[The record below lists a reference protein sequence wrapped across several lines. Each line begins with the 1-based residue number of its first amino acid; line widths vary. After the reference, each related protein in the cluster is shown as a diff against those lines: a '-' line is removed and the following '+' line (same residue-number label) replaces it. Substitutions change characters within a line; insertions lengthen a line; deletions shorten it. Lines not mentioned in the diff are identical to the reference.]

1 MRTIPSNLN
10 SFNKYYNITKTPTQ
24 KRVLS
29 DVDGTL
35 VKGSLVLQHAESMH
49 KQGIINLGDLPEQW
63 NADKKNEAL
72 IIELAE
78 AYRDS
83 ITGMK
88 VEDLGIENFLNT
100 ICSDKNNFYSPL
112 QRLIKMQKLGHDI
125 TLVSGSPSFLVESF
139 GNRFG
144 FKSAASI
151 YAEDSL
157 GRLTGEIKGMF
168 NATAKREY
176 VSSLRLNNKSD
187 VYALG
192 DTASDVP
199 LFEVAGYSVLVAPNQ
214 ETRLS
219 IGKTVNEIVEF

>member
-1 MRTIPSNLN
+1 MRKKSSTFTDIS
-10 SFNKYYNITKTPTQ
+10 SYYYNSNAK

-49 KQGIINLGDLPEQW
+49 KQGIINLGRLPEQW

-78 AYRDS
+78 AYRDA

-88 VEDLGIENFLNT
+88 VSDLGIENFLNT
-100 ICSDKNNFYSPL
+100 ICSNKNNFYSPL
-112 QRLIKMQKLGHDI
+112 SRLINMQKSGHDI
-125 TLVSGSPSFLVESF
+125 TLVSGSPSFLVDNF
-139 GNRFG
+139 GKRFG

-151 YAEDSL
+151 YSEDSL

-176 VSSLRLNNKSD
+176 VATLGLTSKD
-187 VYALG
+187 HVYALG

-199 LFEVAGYSVLVAPNQ
+199 LFEVAGYSVLVAPNH